1 MFDNEGSLALA
12 INKHSGFVFFDER
25 ADNFFAIV
33 RDIISG
39 CVETFGCE
47 SIWTHGEI
55 FFLLLEVVLIVSNF
69 TR

>member
-33 RDIISG
+33 RDIISV

-47 SIWTHGEI
+47 SI
-55 FFLLLEVVLIVSNF
+55 
-69 TR
+69 